1 MADLTFSSL
10 VSKLP
15 SDAIT
20 ASGGDVLIS
29 VKKVMGESGA
39 NLSDQKLGE
48 FLSKIL
54 EAASKAQDDW
64 NAVSTPKFRSYN
76 PPSAGTPVRNPT
88 TGEYSATFTY
98 TISVNIPLNR
108 DTVDA
113 VETSVTG
120 F

>member
-1 MADLTFSSL
+1 MADLAFNAL

-15 SDAIT
+15 SGAII
-20 ASGGDVLIS
+20 ADSGDVLIS
-29 VKKVMGESGA
+29 VRKVMGETGA
-39 NLSDQKLGE
+39 NLTDQKLGE

-54 EAASKAQDDW
+54 EACSKAQDDW
-64 NAVSTPKFRSYN
+64 NAVNSPKFRSYN
-76 PPSAGTPVRNPT
+76 APSAGTPVRNAT

-113 VETSVTG
+113 VETTVTG